1 MRAENIFYFYFVCA
15 VQFLCMTKQK
25 KKKERKWK
33 KIEEK
38 RRKALNVTE
47 INFHSH

>member
-25 KKKERKWK
+25 KERTQVK

-38 RRKALNVTE
+38 KRKALNVTE